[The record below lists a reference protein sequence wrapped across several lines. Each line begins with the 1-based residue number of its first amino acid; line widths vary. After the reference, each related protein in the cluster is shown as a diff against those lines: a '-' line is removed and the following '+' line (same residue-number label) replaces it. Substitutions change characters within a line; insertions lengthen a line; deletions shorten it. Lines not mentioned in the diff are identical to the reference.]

1 MPEAVIVSTARSPI
15 GRAHKGSLTQV
26 RPDDLAATII
36 RAALD
41 KVPAL
46 DPRLVEDIM
55 LGCAQPAGTQGYNI
69 ARVVSELAGMG
80 HIPGVT
86 VNRYCSSS
94 LQTIRMAAHAIK
106 AGEGDIFISAGVETV
121 SQFALGMS
129 DGLPGTHNPRMAAA
143 EARTAERSQGG
154 APVWTPFEGG
164 ISDYYLG
171 MGQTAENVAQ
181 FENVSREEQ
190 DEFAAQ
196 SQQRATA
203 ALERGFFERE
213 ITPIHTV
220 DADGNAI
227 IVTQDDGIRA
237 GTTKEKLA
245 ELKPVFRPDGTVT
258 AGNACPLNDGAAAVI
273 VMSDTKAKELG
284 LTPIARIIS
293 SGVSALDPEIMG
305 LGPVEACRQAMGRA
319 GMSINDID
327 LVEINEAFAAQVV
340 PSAKHLG
347 ISWDKLNVN
356 GGAIALGH
364 PFGMTGARI
373 MATLLNGLEDTGGT
387 IGMESMCIGGGQG
400 MAMIIERLA

>member
-1 MPEAVIVSTARSPI
+1 
-15 GRAHKGSLTQV
+15 
-26 RPDDLAATII
+26 
-36 RAALD
+36 
-41 KVPAL
+41 
-46 DPRLVEDIM
+46 
-55 LGCAQPAGTQGYNI
+55 
-69 ARVVSELAGMG
+69 
-80 HIPGVT
+80 
-86 VNRYCSSS
+86 
-94 LQTIRMAAHAIK
+94 MAAHAIK

-121 SQFALGMS
+121 SQFGLGMS

-143 EARTAERSQGG
+143 EARTAGRATGG
-154 APVWTPFEGG
+154 APVWTAFDGG

-227 IVTQDDGIRA
+227 VVKQDDGIRA

-293 SGVSALDPEIMG
+293 SGVSAIDPEIMG
-305 LGPVEACRQAMGRA
+305 LGPVEACRQAMARA
-319 GMSINDID
+319 GMNINDID

-400 MAMIIERLA
+400 MAMIIERLS